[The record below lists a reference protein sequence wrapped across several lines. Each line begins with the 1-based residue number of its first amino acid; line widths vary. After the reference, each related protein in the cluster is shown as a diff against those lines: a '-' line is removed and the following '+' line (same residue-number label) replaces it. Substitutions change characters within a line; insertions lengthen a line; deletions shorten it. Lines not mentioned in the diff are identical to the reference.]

1 MRFEREV
8 TGVEKA
14 DDRSR
19 NVALEC
25 LRAGRQEER
34 IVLAPHG
41 EERWLV
47 SAEVGLE
54 SRVERDVALV
64 VAEQVQLHFIGTRA
78 RQIEVVQRPAIG
90 GNHRRVGHAMGVLPT
105 RRCGSEKTA
114 ESLSIRWR
122 GVLPI

>member
-1 MRFEREV
+1 MFFFFFSSRRRHTRFDCDWSSDVCSSDLLCRMRFEREV
-8 TGVEKA
+8 PGVEKA

-54 SRVERDVALV
+54 SRVERDVAFV
-64 VAEQVQLHFIGTRA
+64 VAKQVQLHFIRTRA
-78 RQIEVVQRPAIG
+78 RQIEVVQ
-90 GNHRRVGHAMGVLPT
+90 
-105 RRCGSEKTA
+105 
-114 ESLSIRWR
+114 
-122 GVLPI
+122 